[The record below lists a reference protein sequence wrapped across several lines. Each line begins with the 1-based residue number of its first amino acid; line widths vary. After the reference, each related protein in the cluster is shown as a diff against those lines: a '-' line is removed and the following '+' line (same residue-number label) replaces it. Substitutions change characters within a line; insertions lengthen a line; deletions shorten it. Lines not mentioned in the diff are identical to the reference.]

1 MTAMVD
7 SYPRTSTDVP
17 QYYTEDPLEDP
28 GDVVKPKP
36 SAFNAPISDPEPPS
50 QTSVVDIQTS
60 TQPQTPT
67 VPTVGNIITPT
78 TPQPMSLD
86 RQDSEIQVL
95 TNPDNK
101 FEDSTVAMLR
111 HYTPERNGRPAS
123 FHLSS
128 SGRPREEPA
137 MTDIFRVAGK
147 ECMVTLEDD
156 LIKWSRRI
164 APGKQSSEW
173 VVPLVHIHQCMVYV
187 SKL

>member
-7 SYPRTSTDVP
+7 SYPRTTADIP
-17 QYYTEDPLEDP
+17 PFYPEDP
-28 GDVVKPKP
+28 GDVVKSKP
-36 SAFNAPISDPEPPS
+36 SAFST
-50 QTSVVDIQTS
+50 QTSVPEAEGSQASAVTS
-60 TQPQTPT
+60 PPHNRVTSQPQ
-67 VPTVGNIITPT
+67 IPT
-78 TPQPMSLD
+78 TPTSVKRKSSPAPLLA
-86 RQDSEIQVL
+86 RQESEIQVL
-95 TNPDNK
+95 SNGQDA
-101 FEDSTVAMLR
+101 FEDSTAAILR

-164 APGKQSSEW
+164 APGKQSGEWCLSEW
-173 VVPLVHIHQCMVYV
+173 RPLHVASH
-187 SKL
+187 SKS